1 MPFYDACTLYIQIR
15 NVNSTTLLSS
25 IPTTSVKNNSRIRNN
40 NATRESIYLKH
51 FFYDKKKPGR

>member
-1 MPFYDACTLYIQIR
+1 MPFYDACTLYIQSK

-40 NATRESIYLKH
+40 NATRESIYL
-51 FFYDKKKPGR
+51 